1 MRLPSITSLAVLSP
15 LFALALGAA
24 DVNANVDDANDIND
38 RVIVTDPNF
47 VPTAEKPF
55 NFKIDY
61 LIAFKEDPVSGAIA
75 DVYNGETIELQYVF
89 TSLEP
94 EEVSIVGVGGELLDP
109 VTGDNLGNVT
119 ASQIGPIT
127 VSNNETVTFGQKIGI
142 NLDPTKY
149 VLVPAIYIV
158 YQDQF
163 MMLGSK
169 NKLIN
174 VEDPIISFF
183 HPQLLLA
190 ELVLASTFAAIGYW
204 LYTTYANTYLS
215 NILPQSLLPQEKN
228 RKKVSKQSKQ
238 TKSSKSKSSSSA
250 SPSTTSTA
258 KSADF
263 EAWLPETH
271 KKLAKRNN

>member
-1 MRLPSITSLAVLSP
+1 MRLPSIA
-15 LFALALGAA
+15 FIAALAFTTTTTTTAA
-24 DVNANVDDANDIND
+24 DVDVDTTEE
-38 RVIVTDPNF
+38 RVIVTDPDF
-47 VPTAEKPF
+47 IPTAEKPF

-61 LIAFKEDPVSGAIA
+61 NIAFKEDPITGEIS
-75 DVYNGETIELQYVF
+75 DVYNGETIELQYTF

-94 EEVSIVGVGGELLDP
+94 EDVSIVGVGGELLDP
-109 VTGDNLGNVT
+109 ITGDNLGNVT

-127 VSNNETVTFGQKIGI
+127 VTNNQTVNFGQKIGI

-169 NKLIN
+169 NKLLN
-174 VEDPIISFF
+174 VEDPVISFF

-190 ELVLASTFAAIGYW
+190 ELVLASTFAALAYW
-204 LYTTYANTYLS
+204 LYNTYANTYLS
-215 NILPQSLLPQEKN
+215 NILPQSLLPQEKT
-228 RKKVSKQSKQ
+228 KKKLTKPV
-238 TKSSKSKSSSSA
+238 KSSNKSSSS
-250 SPSTTSTA
+250 PSSTA

-271 KKLAKRNN
+271 KKLSKRTN